1 MKSVA
6 PHDRPRE
13 KLERVGAGSLGDN
26 ELLAIVLGHGVPRA
40 SALELANA
48 VLDVVGGLHGLARA
62 SPDDLRRV
70 PGIGGARASQL
81 VAAIEAGRRTL
92 VRARRERMQFRTARD
107 AAEFLVPQFGTRPV
121 EQFGVILLDT
131 KHRLLRT
138 TVLSVGTLDAS
149 IVHPREVFR
158 AAASAGAAALVLFHN
173 HPSGDPTP
181 SADDIAL
188 TRRMMQAGDLMGITV
203 LDHVIISESRFC
215 SLKDHGDPTAN
226 GELRTVNPGSVNGKL

>member
-1 MKSVA
+1 MKTVA

-13 KLERVGAGSLGDN
+13 KLQRVGAGGLGDN
-26 ELLAIVLGHGVPRA
+26 ELLAIVIGHGVPRT

-62 SPDDLRRV
+62 STDDLRRV
-70 PGIGGARASQL
+70 PGIGAARASQL

-92 VRARRERMQFRTARD
+92 LRVRRDRTQFMTSRD
-107 AAEFLVPQFGTRPV
+107 AALFLIPQFGTQPV
-121 EQFGVILLDT
+121 ETFGVVLLDT

-158 AAASAGAAALVLFHN
+158 AATSAGAAALVLFHN

-181 SADDIAL
+181 SPDDVGL
-188 TRRMMQAGDLMGITV
+188 TRRMIQAGDLMGITV
-203 LDHVIISESRFC
+203 LDHVIVAESSFA
-215 SLKDHGDPTAN
+215 SLRDRGD
-226 GELRTVNPGSVNGKL
+226 LI